1 MLFVFLCTPALYP
14 VPRSVKIHNTEREGA
29 PCCEGEVDSCFL
41 RHTNARRWTREQSC
55 ARAEGLDTRPRHR
68 QHLGQLPAAGRGR
81 GEPGSL
87 RSGHGALREALWTLW
102 PGHPLL
108 WSRLGSGLFAAPL
121 ASTHQMSV
129 SPSPRVVT
137 TGTSADVS
145 RCLLEAEVPQL
156 ENPGLRKPFLHHHRL
171 PLFKRLVPY

>member
-68 QHLGQLPAAGRGR
+68 QHFGQLPAAGRGR

-108 WSRLGSGLFAAPL
+108 WGRPGSGLYAAPL

-129 SPSPRVVT
+129 SPSPLSSDRRNVCRRFQMSA
-137 TGTSADVS
+137 GGRGPPAREPWPKEAFSPPSQTSTI
-145 RCLLEAEVPQL
+145 
-156 ENPGLRKPFLHHHRL
+156 
-171 PLFKRLVPY
+171 

>member
-68 QHLGQLPAAGRGR
+68 QHLGQLPAAGPGA
-81 GEPGSL
+81 GGAWEP
-87 RSGHGALREALWTLW
+87 ALRARGVARSAVDTLAR
-102 PGHPLL
+102 
-108 WSRLGSGLFAAPL
+108 SS
-121 ASTHQMSV
+121 SV
-129 SPSPRVVT
+129 VGPS
-137 TGTSADVS
+137 
-145 RCLLEAEVPQL
+145 
-156 ENPGLRKPFLHHHRL
+156 
-171 PLFKRLVPY
+171 